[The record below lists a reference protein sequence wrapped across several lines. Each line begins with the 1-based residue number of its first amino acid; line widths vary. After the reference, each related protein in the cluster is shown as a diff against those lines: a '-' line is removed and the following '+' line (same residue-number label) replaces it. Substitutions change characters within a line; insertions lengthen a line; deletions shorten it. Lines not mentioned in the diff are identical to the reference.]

1 MTNEVKNEAEETA
14 TGASSVM
21 ANQDSNAAAKETP
34 VKPAAEQS
42 GEVQL
47 SGEFDFGKMLAEFE
61 QEQTTFHAG
70 ELVEG
75 KVVGVSEH
83 GVLVDF
89 GYKSEGIVP
98 AEEFGQP
105 IEDAVA
111 VGDTLQAII
120 KAIGG
125 DAQPLLSHKEAL
137 SRRVWAELED
147 AYRNERPVN
156 GKIVGKTKGGLR
168 VDLEG
173 IEAFLPGSQIDSRPV
188 GNLDPYIGQEIEAR
202 IIKLSRRRGNVVLS
216 RKVITDEQINR
227 QKAETLSKIDVGYI
241 VEGTVKNLTEYGAFV
256 DIGGIDGL
264 LHVTDMSW
272 GRLQHPGE
280 MFKVGDHV
288 QAKILK
294 LDKEKEKVSL
304 GFKQLLPDP
313 WSTVIEM
320 YPVNSRVKGKVSSV
334 TDYGVFVELEPG
346 VEGLVHVSEIS
357 WSKRAANPKKMFR
370 KGDEVEVQVLG
381 VDTQEKRISLGMK
394 QLQENPWDTVAY
406 RYPVGTKIRGKVRN
420 ITDFG
425 AFVEIEEGI
434 DGLVHVSDITWAKK
448 VKHPK
453 ELLKKDQEV
462 EAVVTHID
470 AAAQRL
476 SLSMKDLTPSA
487 WETFVATH
495 RPSDVVRGKVSRF
508 TNFGVFVELGE
519 GLEGLCHI
527 SELSDERVDKPEDV
541 ISLGQEADFRILR
554 IEPAEQKIGLSFRAV
569 GKDDEPIIDTRIYST
584 EAKSGMASLGELARL
599 VREESPDQSE
609 SNKEEKE
616 AAKRLKKELARK
628 EYEEQAAAETSGT
641 EEQTAPEEEQTHSAD
656 APVESD
662 TSSESS
668 SETAVESVSESNAD
682 SSAREDS
689 SEVNAENAKS
699 AETE

>member
-1 MTNEVKNEAEETA
+1 MTNDVKNEAEETT
-14 TGASSVM
+14 TGASSVV
-21 ANQDSNAAAKETP
+21 AQQDSNAAAQEQP
-34 VKPAAEQS
+34 VKSAAEPTTEAQH
-42 GEVQL
+42 
-47 SGEFDFGKMLAEFE
+47 SGEFDFGKMLDLFE

-89 GYKSEGIVP
+89 GYKSEGVVP
-98 AEEFGQP
+98 ADEFAQP
-105 IEDAVA
+105 IEESIA
-111 VGDTLQAII
+111 VGDTIQAII

-137 SRRVWAELED
+137 GRKVWAELED
-147 AYRNERPVN
+147 AFRNERPVR

-168 VDLEG
+168 VDLDG
-173 IEAFLPGSQIDSRPV
+173 VEAFLPGSQIDSRPV
-188 GNLDPYIGQEIEAR
+188 GSLDPYIGQEIEAR
-202 IIKLSRRRGNVVLS
+202 IIKLSRRRSNVVLS
-216 RKVITDEQINR
+216 RKVITDEEISR

-272 GRLQHPGE
+272 GRLHHPSE

-320 YPVNSRVKGKVSSV
+320 YPVNSRVKGKVSSI

-357 WSKRAANPKKMFR
+357 WSKRNANPKKLFR
-370 KGDEVEVQVLG
+370 KGDEVEVQILG

-425 AFVEIEEGI
+425 AFVEIEDGI

-495 RPSDVVRGKVSRF
+495 RPGDVVRGKVSRF

-541 ISLGQEADFRILR
+541 VALGQEADFRILR
-554 IEPAEQKIGLSFRAV
+554 IENAEQKIGLSYRAV
-569 GKDDEPIIDTRIYST
+569 GKEDEPIVDTRIYST

-599 VREESPDQSE
+599 VRDESPANPEAD
-609 SNKEEKE
+609 KEEKE
-616 AAKRLKKELARK
+616 SARRQRKEQARK
-628 EYEEQAAAETSGT
+628 EFEAQAEKTDESAAGEQ
-641 EEQTAPEEEQTHSAD
+641 
-656 APVESD
+656 
-662 TSSESS
+662 SEGS
-668 SETAVESVSESNAD
+668 SETSVDESSVAANLEPVGESV
-682 SSAREDS
+682 
-689 SEVNAENAKS
+689 AENGDRVAESDGANAGSDETAKT
-699 AETE
+699 AESE